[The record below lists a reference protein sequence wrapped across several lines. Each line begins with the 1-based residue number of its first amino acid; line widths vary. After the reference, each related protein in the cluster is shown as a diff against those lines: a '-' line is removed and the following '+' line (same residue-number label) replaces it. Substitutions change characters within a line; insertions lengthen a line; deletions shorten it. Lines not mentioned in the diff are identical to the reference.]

1 MKAVFVLVVA
11 IVGLCLHAQYVDPTV
26 IVNVSTPPRY
36 SLPEGIGVAIETVSL
51 KGKQLTVQNVM
62 NELEE
67 MKDVHDVALPYRYTR
82 ATTTGKDSR
91 GFLKGKDKQKKKEV
105 EGLVSRMITMK
116 TGETKGVINDGEPK
130 PKDFEKREAFV
141 AAYVNYKRSKASEEE
156 LLKFKG
162 RIGGM
167 ENNFRREAR
176 NQALKVWNRK

>member
-1 MKAVFVLVVA
+1 MKAMFVVAVA
-11 IVGLCLHAQYVDPTV
+11 IVGQCLYAQYVDPTV

-51 KGKQLTVQNVM
+51 KGMQLTVQNVM

-67 MKDVHDVALPYRYTR
+67 MKDAHDVALPYRYTR

-91 GFLKGKDKQKKKEV
+91 GFLKGKDKQKRKEV

-116 TGETKGVINDGEPK
+116 TSGTKGSINDREPN
-130 PKDFEKREAFV
+130 PKDFETRETFV
-141 AAYVNYKRSKASEEE
+141 VAYVNYKRSTASEED
-156 LLKFKG
+156 LLMLKG
-162 RIGGM
+162 RIGGI

-176 NQALKVWNRK
+176 KQALKVWNRK